1 MTATSSFDYGVAAL
15 MAHASA
21 MDAIGANIANLRTP
35 GYKRVETSF
44 AAYLDEAPTGQIAG
58 GGVSAQFRMR
68 VATAGPVEQTGDPR
82 DLALL
87 GDGMFVYATA
97 SDGGGETLFSRRA
110 SIDGRSAP
118 DAATGTPFLSAFDG
132 MFLMGWPLDR
142 SGAPVAT
149 TRAAMTAIPVS
160 PADVLQGRATQS
172 ASLSAL
178 IPVEPDGPVEI
189 PITYHDATFQPR
201 ALTLT
206 LTRDAPGAW
215 TARMRDQQGGQLG
228 AETALA
234 FDGTGVLTTPDRIAV
249 GDLFTLDLAQLVQ
262 RGTNV
267 TRIAYREDGFAGDA
281 LETWTTSPEG
291 ILSGRTATGE
301 TVPLYRLPIAQFAN
315 TDGLEAARDGV
326 WRVGDTSGT
335 PVFAPAPGTVAVL
348 SGAIESS
355 NVDLGDA
362 FAQMIMTQ
370 RAYAS
375 AAQIVRTADEME
387 RTIRD
392 LR

>member
-21 MDAIGANIANLRTP
+21 MDAIGSNIANLRTP

-44 AAYLDEAPTGQIAG
+44 AAYLDEAPAGQIAG

-68 VATAGPVEQTGDPR
+68 VATAGPIEQTGDPR

-97 SDGGGETLFSRRA
+97 PDGSGETLFSRRA
-110 SIDGRSAP
+110 SIDGRTPP
-118 DAATGTPFLSAFDG
+118 DAATGTPFLSAFDD

-149 TRAAMTAIPVS
+149 TRAAMQAIPVS
-160 PADVLQGRATQS
+160 PADVLPGRATET
-172 ASLSAL
+172 AALTAL

-189 PITYHDATFQPR
+189 PITYHDAAFVPR
-201 ALTLT
+201 VLTLA

-215 TARMRDQQGGQLG
+215 TARIQDQQGAQIG

-234 FDGTGVLTTPDRIAV
+234 FDGSGALTTSDRIAV
-249 GDLFTLDLAQLVQ
+249 DDRFTLDISQLVQ

-281 LETWTTSPEG
+281 LESWTTSPEG
-291 ILSGRTATGE
+291 ILSGRTASGE
-301 TVPLYRLPIAQFAN
+301 TIPLYRLPIAQFAN
-315 TDGLEAARDGV
+315 ADGLDAARDGV
-326 WRVGDTSGT
+326 WRVGDTSGA
-335 PVFAPAPGTVAVL
+335 PVFGPASGNVAVL
-348 SGAIESS
+348 SGAVESS